1 MKINPVFRK
10 ELKLGVRSAKLPIVI
25 LIFNSILAFIS
36 LLVLYA
42 IIENAY
48 WSGIIDYT
56 SVIMLYVIVLGIESI
71 LLAFIVPALTA
82 STISGERERQTLD
95 ILLTTRMT
103 PWSIIWGKLMSSV
116 SMIILVIFSS
126 VPVISI
132 VLIFGGI
139 SLIDVMKIVLYLVF
153 AAIFFGTISIGC
165 SSHFKKTTS
174 STVAAYGGI
183 LGICAGTVLIV
194 VMGALVCMV
203 SMEQDSLKSII
214 GILSLIL
221 LINPAMTV
229 AAILNEQLSY
239 TAAAES
245 IFKDLLGVPDFF
257 SHHWI
262 VLSIAVQIVF
272 IIFLLWRSSCALKP
286 KK

>member
-10 ELKLGVRSAKLPIVI
+10 ELKLGVRSARLPIVI

-56 SVIMLYVIVLGIESI
+56 SVIMLYVIVLGIEGV

-116 SMIILVIFSS
+116 SMIVLVIFSS

-139 SLIDVMKIVLYLVF
+139 SLTDVIKIVLYLIF
-153 AAIFFGTISIGC
+153 AAIFFGTISIAC

-174 STVAAYGGI
+174 STVAAYGGV

-203 SMEQDSLKSII
+203 SMEPDSLKSII
-214 GILSLIL
+214 GILSLVL
-221 LINPAMTV
+221 LINPGMTV

-239 TAAAES
+239 TTAAES
-245 IFKDLLGVPDFF
+245 IFNDLLGVPAFF
-257 SHHWI
+257 SRHWI
-262 VLSIAVQIVF
+262 VLSITVQIIF